1 MFSHRVPV
9 QLEHLRTSA
18 LVVVADNVH
27 RVYCAKVECRVGAAL
42 KQYVAREPAR
52 HVPDMI
58 LSNWRPACF
67 DWRRAREA
75 TTSRTSSNAS
85 TTVFTDDGDMR
96 VNSQACENRSRKTR
110 RVPNH
115 QQVPRSEPGSGEFIF
130 RLKDFQEAA
139 CGFRA
144 VMRKREQCLS
154 RKLRVQFRC
163 NVRGESPSHLNYCI

>member
-1 MFSHRVPV
+1 MFSHHVPV

-42 KQYVAREPAR
+42 KQYVARDPAR
-52 HVPDMI
+52 HVPDI
-58 LSNWRPACF
+58 IFSNWRPACF

-85 TTVFTDDGDMR
+85 TTVITDDGDMR
-96 VNSQACENRSRKTR
+96 VIRQACENRSRKAR

-130 RLKDFQEAA
+130 RLKDLQEAS
-139 CGFRA
+139 CCFQA
-144 VMRKREQCLS
+144 VMRKRDQCLCL
-154 RKLRVQFRC
+154 KLRVQIRC
-163 NVRGESPSHLNYCI
+163 NVRWEYLSC